1 VATLTT
7 EEIRKKYDRF
17 ARWYDLVEG
26 IPDVLGV
33 TRLRRRLLDKV
44 RGDVLEVSAGTG
56 KNFRYYASVR
66 RVIASDLSEVML
78 ARARAKAEHLPLS
91 ISFII
96 ADAEVLPFGDQ
107 AFDTVV
113 STLTICTFP
122 DPINALKEMAR
133 VCRPGGKILLLEH
146 GRSDREWLGRLQ
158 DRRAERYA
166 KQLGCHWNREPLV
179 LLRQAGLQIGEARRV
194 FFGVFHEIS
203 VEPGK
208 GQARFCWEEK
218 VQ

>member
-1 VATLTT
+1 
-7 EEIRKKYDRF
+7 
-17 ARWYDLVEG
+17 
-26 IPDVLGV
+26 
-33 TRLRRRLLDKV
+33 LLDKV